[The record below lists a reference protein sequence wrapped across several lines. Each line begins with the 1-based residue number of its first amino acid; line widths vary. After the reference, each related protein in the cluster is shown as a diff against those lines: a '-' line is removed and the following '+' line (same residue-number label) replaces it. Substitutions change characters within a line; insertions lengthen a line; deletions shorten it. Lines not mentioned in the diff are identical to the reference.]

1 MAAANITSNLG
12 TCCVIWSREE
22 VRSSVMV
29 NVALLRCYNKL
40 YGAAMA
46 WLAVAAAQITLC
58 VCLTRRSLSERII
71 QIWVIALCWRCHS
84 RELLR

>member
-1 MAAANITSNLG
+1 MPLRARERMAAAANITSNLG

-29 NVALLRCYNKL
+29 NVALLLALCYNKL

-46 WLAVAAAQITLC
+46 WLAVAAQITLYMC
-58 VCLTRRSLSERII
+58 FV
-71 QIWVIALCWRCHS
+71 
-84 RELLR
+84 